1 MGRYRS
7 LFWEKNLSQVLS
19 LRLRDMHDEID
30 SLTDDEVLANDIELL
45 VGNYCV
51 KFEMEPLVIMDED
64 VTKRTLRRSRVTIT
78 DRFRY
83 NISGPTE
90 VDGFEATF
98 AFPFSGDASL
108 FECQASTYSISGYPD
123 AVVRKGFVCLSYAYP
138 IAELKGNGAED
149 KFLNRANGDLED
161 LRRGA
166 GYVNSDI
173 EKFNASIPGWVEKWV
188 TERRD
193 KASLFG
199 RLSQAMEI
207 PVKPS
212 EYHSHAVRMERRI
225 KPIAHSY
232 GREDSW
238 QISEAQYEEIL
249 TVMKHMS
256 STFER
261 TPSTYSSFREE
272 GFRNVLLAGLN
283 VDFHGEAGLNVDFH
297 GEAGGECFR
306 GNGKTDI
313 CIEQENRAA
322 FVAECKIWKG
332 PSQVQKAIR
341 QLDGYITWRDCK
353 TALIFFSRNTDFG
366 NVVDSMRTAL
376 EASELIRSVHTK
388 DRNEFDCTFASET
401 NVGQLVRMR
410 VFLFDVH
417 ARP

>member
-1 MGRYRS
+1 MGRNRS
-7 LFWEKNLSQVLS
+7 LFWEKDLSQVLS

-30 SLTDDEVLANDIELL
+30 SLTDDEALANDIELL
-45 VGNYCV
+45 VGNCCA
-51 KFEMEPLVIMDED
+51 KFEMEPLIIMDED
-64 VTKRTLRRSRVTIT
+64 VTKRILKRARVTIT

-108 FECQASTYSISGYPD
+108 FECQTSTYSVSGYPD
-123 AVVRKGFVCLSYAYP
+123 AVVQRGFVCLSYAYP
-138 IAELKGNGAED
+138 IAELKGDGAEE
-149 KFLNRANGDLED
+149 KFLSRANGDLED

-173 EKFNASIPGWVEKWV
+173 EKFNASLPEWAEKWV

-199 RLSQAMEI
+199 WLSQAMEI
-207 PVKPS
+207 SMKPS

-232 GREDSW
+232 GREESW
-238 QISEAQYEEIL
+238 QISEAQYEDIL
-249 TVMKHMS
+249 SVMKRMS

-261 TPSTYSSFREE
+261 TPDTYSGFREE
-272 GFRNVLLAGLN
+272 GFRNVLL
-283 VDFHGEAGLNVDFH
+283 AGLNVDFH

-332 PSQVQKAIR
+332 TSQVQKAIR

-353 TALIFFSRNTDFG
+353 TALVFFSRNASFN

-376 EASELIRSVHTK
+376 GESDLIRSVNAK
-388 DRNEFDCTFASET
+388 DRNEFECTFASET
-401 NVGQLVRMR
+401 NVGQLVKMR
-410 VFLFDVH
+410 VLVFDVH
-417 ARP
+417 ERPQFR